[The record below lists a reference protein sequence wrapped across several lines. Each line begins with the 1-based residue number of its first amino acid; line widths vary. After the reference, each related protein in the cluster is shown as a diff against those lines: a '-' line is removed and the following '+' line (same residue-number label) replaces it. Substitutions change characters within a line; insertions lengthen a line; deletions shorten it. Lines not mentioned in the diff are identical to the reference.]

1 MNKSEIS
8 MRKSVELAAIPI
20 GNGNPNNTSLHG
32 FSALE
37 ENMMLSRPK
46 EANMVVV

>member
-8 MRKSVELAAIPI
+8 TRKSVELAALPI
-20 GNGNPNNTSLHG
+20 GNGNPNTSLQG